1 MKLEGIKNMALDY
14 RLYLHDSD
22 KAAMTALQT
31 IPGFSQ
37 VMKAFMKIWSEQQFR
52 LINMSTNLQLNEK
65 QMAKYYNML
74 PPICEKLGIDVPDLF
89 VKLDVN
95 PNAYTFGDTKPFVVI
110 TSGLFETLPDELIP
124 TVLAH
129 ECGHIACHHTLYTTM
144 GRAILDEAATFVS
157 GLGNIAIYPLQ
168 LAFAYW
174 MRCSEFSAD
183 RAAIICDG
191 SAEKTIE
198 VMMRFAGYDKDIM
211 AEADAEVFIEQALEY
226 KDLVTNNAWN
236 KTLEFILF
244 QNYEHP
250 LNAVRAYEGKEW
262 GLSERYKNILEY
274 VNSKSSD
281 AESNL
286 PVEVHLKKMVGK
298 NAADIKAQL
307 LTMGFEKISLI
318 RNTEAV
324 KVKSGYIVSI
334 KINELE
340 EDGWYKRSDKVVIE
354 YFEAKTEEEIALEH
368 PGEIK
373 IGKNYKYF
381 LGKNYEEVK
390 KELQDM
396 GFEKFVIKEMAM
408 SKIGWR
414 EKENCVAKVIVDE
427 KGQFDKDTWF
437 SKEAEVVIYYYVR
450 L

>member
-1 MKLEGIKNMALDY
+1 MALDY
-14 RLYLHDSD
+14 KLYLHDSD
-22 KAAMTALQT
+22 KAAMAALKA

-52 LINMSTNLQLNEK
+52 LINMSTNLRLNEN

-74 PPICEKLGIDVPDLF
+74 PPICEKLGIDVPELF
-89 VKLDVN
+89 VELDVH
-95 PNAYTFGDTKPFVVI
+95 PNAYTYGDTKPFIVI

-144 GRAILDEAATFVS
+144 GRAILNGASAFVS
-157 GLGNIAIYPLQ
+157 GLGNIALYPIQ

-191 SAEKTIE
+191 SAEKSTE

-211 AEADAEVFIEQALEY
+211 ADANIEAFMEQALEY
-226 KDLVTNNAWN
+226 KNLVDNNAWN

-244 QNYEHP
+244 QNYDHP
-250 LNAVRAYEGKEW
+250 LNAIRAYEGREW
-262 GLSERYKNILEY
+262 EKTERYNNILEY
-274 VNSKSSD
+274 VSSEPSESESK
-281 AESNL
+281 L
-286 PVEVHLKKMVGK
+286 PVEIFLKKMVGK
-298 NAADIKAQL
+298 NVTDIEARL
-307 LTMGFEKISLI
+307 LTMGFTNIKTK

-324 KVKSGYIVSI
+324 KIKEGNIISI
-334 KINELE
+334 TINESA
-340 EDGWYKRSDKVVIE
+340 EDGWYKRTDEVLIE
-354 YFEAKTEEEIALEH
+354 YFEAKTDEEIALEH

-373 IGKNYKYF
+373 IGENQKYF

-390 KELQDM
+390 NELENL
-396 GFEKFVIKEMAM
+396 GFTRFTIKEMAM
-408 SKIGWR
+408 SKIGWG
-414 EKENCVAKVIVDE
+414 EKEDCVAKIIINDQA
-427 KGQFDKDTWF
+427 QFNKDDWF
-437 SKEAEVVIYYYVR
+437 ATESEVTLYYYVR
-450 L
+450 IK